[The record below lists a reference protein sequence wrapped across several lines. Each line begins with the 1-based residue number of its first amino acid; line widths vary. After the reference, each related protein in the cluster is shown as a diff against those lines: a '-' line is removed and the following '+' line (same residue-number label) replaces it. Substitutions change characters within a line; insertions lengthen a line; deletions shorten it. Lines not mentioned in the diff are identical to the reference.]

1 MEYAPGGVN
10 LSGQLMA
17 GENLRTRYYDEEF
30 GSTEF
35 TECTSGYGAFRK
47 VKKKDG
53 SWGRIP
59 FLLTAGH
66 CSDIGQPVQKFRYPH
81 GTDNYFGIGHVAK
94 SSWQGWHKWET
105 DALAVKLEGLPA
117 PDRIYWQGSPPASR
131 RVTPMG
137 HSHPGDELC
146 FSGVVSNFP
155 KCGEAHEIEERRAIY
170 EHGVQHGR
178 QWKIPIS
185 VGCEGGDSGAPV
197 WNKTTGRVVG
207 LLVERNL
214 QETFL
219 MFGILRPLASPSRLS
234 IPRACRRSKHRES
247 SAHPRSRGSN

>member
-1 MEYAPGGVN
+1 VFPN
-10 LSGQLMA
+10 
-17 GENLRTRYYDEEF
+17 
-30 GSTEF
+30 
-35 TECTSGYGAFRK
+35 CTAGYGAFRK

-53 SWGRIP
+53 SWGRVP

-66 CSDIGQPVQKFRYPH
+66 CSDVGQTVQKYRYPH
-81 GTDNYFGIGHVAK
+81 GTDNYFGIGHVAM

-117 PDRIYWQGSPPASR
+117 PDRIHWQGSPPASR
-131 RVTPMG
+131 RVTPLG
-137 HSHPGDELC
+137 RSHAGDELC

-155 KCGEAHEIEERRAIY
+155 KCGEAHEIEERAAIY

-197 WNKTTGRVVG
+197 WDKSTGRVVG
-207 LLVERNL
+207 LLVE
-214 QETFL
+214 
-219 MFGILRPLASPSRLS
+219 
-234 IPRACRRSKHRES
+234 KES
-247 SAHPRSRGSN
+247 SRNFPDFWDTTTVCYATPLINPRGVSMEQAPGVFGAPAFEGLHLKEAP